1 MSSKKNT
8 KENSNPNQAN
18 KPSFKKDY
26 FIEREW
32 TEDTKGEYD
41 KDGFFVTPNGS
52 FWDPDGVYFNKEGY
66 DKHGGRYDSEGEY
79 IPG

>member
-8 KENSNPNQAN
+8 KDNSNPNQAN
-18 KPSFKKDY
+18 KPSFKKDD

-41 KDGFFVTPNGS
+41 KDGFFITPNGS
-52 FWDPDGVYFNKEGY
+52 F
-66 DKHGGRYDSEGEY
+66 
-79 IPG
+79 